1 VNSSRIILWLLV
13 LAEKETLELAWIL
26 LGIVD
31 CCDFTDDCRKP
42 GAAYGMKADDDA
54 SVDEA
59 CILIK
64 EQHNKGHDL
73 DIFLIIP

>member
-1 VNSSRIILWLLV
+1 MNASRIILWLFV
-13 LAEKETLELAWIL
+13 LAEKETLELLWIL

-31 CCDFTDDCRKP
+31 CCDFTDDWRKA
-42 GAAYGMKADDDA
+42 GAAIGMKADDDA

-73 DIFLIIP
+73 DIFLIKP